1 LQKRG
6 RFFVVSNSELVSEIV
21 NHMEITDLKTEI
33 HRIVD
38 ELPENQLV
46 EVRKLLQ
53 QKQQES
59 VLSPE
64 EQKLVRKIFTE
75 DRGLLQRLAQ

>member
-1 LQKRG
+1 
-6 RFFVVSNSELVSEIV
+6 
-21 NHMEITDLKTEI
+21 MEITDLKTEI